1 MDSLKIGNIEIKR
14 CPCAKSRYDV
24 FETRSG
30 EELKKEYTKDVAY
43 GVSLD
48 RAVALVVEIT
58 SFDES
63 KDLVEF
69 IDKYREL
76 KEDLV
81 TKIRELSKKVK

>member
-1 MDSLKIGNIEIKR
+1 MDSLKIGSIEIKR
-14 CPCAKSRYDV
+14 CPCTKSRYDV

-30 EELKKEYTKDVAY
+30 EKLKKEYTKDVAY

-48 RAVALVVEIT
+48 RAVALAVEIT